1 MSAVD
6 RYSPNSLG
14 RMLGKVN
21 STVFKDEIGEVEY
34 YGNRVLIIR
43 KDVFRRL
50 EEEMQKRHAV
60 GTGRIILT
68 ILGRSE
74 GHEEGKTLMRDVMLD
89 TADRRSIPIFVKN
102 ALEKQP
108 WIRQVETRRLG
119 RISQD
124 CHGLYSQQCRGRG
137 YRKVTG
143 QRMLLPTRLSRRAV
157 RGTLEL
163 VANRVRDQVQRQ
175 RRRWLHVPNQRGPA
189 SLQDQNLAR
198 ISELAP
204 LRCTDNADNVPIVE
218 YMTLTQTHS
227 IPSVDTVQ

>member
-102 ALEKQP
+102 ALEESNLGYGKLKLVDLDVSAKIVTVSIP
-108 WIRQVETRRLG
+108 NSVEAEATAKSPDNGCFFLLG
-119 RISQD
+119 YLE
-124 CHGLYSQQCRGRG
+124 GLFAELLNSSLIASETKCRGRG
-137 YRKVTG
+137 DDGCTFQINAAPPPSKI
-143 QRMLLPTRLSRRAV
+143 
-157 RGTLEL
+157 
-163 VANRVRDQVQRQ
+163 
-175 RRRWLHVPNQRGPA
+175 
-189 SLQDQNLAR
+189 R
-198 ISELAP
+198 I
-204 LRCTDNADNVPIVE
+204 
-218 YMTLTQTHS
+218 
-227 IPSVDTVQ
+227 